1 MDLLILLICNE
12 KIYFIVLFLCLFLAT
27 VAQKHYN
34 FKLSRVNYF
43 EDSTRVGISFKI
55 KNAKDFD
62 RFDLDVSAFDEKQN
76 LLVNF
81 RII

>member
-1 MDLLILLICNE
+1 MLIS
-12 KIYFIVLFLCLFLAT
+12 FDTA
-27 VAQKHYN
+27 AQKHYN

-76 LLVNF
+76 SLTVNSLSNHCNL
-81 RII
+81 